1 VHKICP
7 TFSYQISHPLSPL
20 SYSNRSQNINAED
33 LTEVHTNFYDIM
45 VRNAFGNYRDILR
58 EASYNALMAEHLT
71 YEGSKSTSF
80 VYEDDDK
87 RNSNAD
93 ENYAR

>member
-1 VHKICP
+1 M
-7 TFSYQISHPLSPL
+7 SHPLPPL
-20 SYSNRSQNINAED
+20 SYSNRIQNINADD

-71 YEGSKSTSF
+71 YVESKSTSY
-80 VYEDDDK
+80 VYEDEDK

>member
-1 VHKICP
+1 
-7 TFSYQISHPLSPL
+7 
-20 SYSNRSQNINAED
+20 
-33 LTEVHTNFYDIM
+33 M
-45 VRNAFGNYRDILR
+45 VRNAFGNYREILR

>member
-1 VHKICP
+1 VCKLLHNLI
-7 TFSYQISHPLSPL
+7 HLLPL
-20 SYSNRSQNINAED
+20 SYSNYTQNINADE

>member
-1 VHKICP
+1 MSDP
-7 TFSYQISHPLSPL
+7 FTLFL
-20 SYSNRSQNINAED
+20 YSNHTQNINAKT
-33 LTEVHTNFYDIM
+33 LTETHTNFYDIM

-71 YEGSKSTSF
+71 YVESKSTSF
-80 VYEDDDK
+80 VYEIDDK

>member
-1 VHKICP
+1 
-7 TFSYQISHPLSPL
+7 
-20 SYSNRSQNINAED
+20 
-33 LTEVHTNFYDIM
+33 M

-58 EASYNALMAEHLT
+58 EASYNALMAELLT

-93 ENYAR
+93 ENYARYVTPFLNRPMSYLLLKSFLIPFTYSF